1 MGGERYREKC
11 ITGWM
16 EERERERWRDRERE
30 REREIDKD
38 LNCRGITRNVAEG
51 RERNNEDDHARGQ

>member
-30 REREIDKD
+30 RERE
-38 LNCRGITRNVAEG
+38 R
-51 RERNNEDDHARGQ
+51 